1 VNDSIWNAVYSD
13 TLAAVAQWFA
23 QDEYIDSLALANLAS
38 ELTDTLA
45 DVAQWFAT
53 DEADDAQELAD
64 SIEANSNRFSANDEM
79 WTDLYDNLNA
89 EFSIKKIELQEQQ
102 LLITGLEND
111 LESSEFQNTLDSTNI
126 SDLNNQLLSVNNEIY
141 SLSQDLSTTIS
152 SLTDTTIAL
161 NSVRN
166 TVSSLE
172 VNVDAL
178 ENALSDEQI
187 LSLELQTALDIVEL
201 DLSKTNYSLDSTAIV
216 VISLNEQLVEEI
228 NRQTDHLD
236 SIDVLNN
243 SIISLKDTA
252 DLVHSLTDTVI
263 SLELQLEDLRQNPA
277 LVPINVDLLAG
288 WNIIGFTL
296 PNPQDMAATFD
307 DINSDIQ
314 IVKNNEGKTYWPE
327 FGFNGIGD
335 IIPGQGYQIRLSN
348 PVMNYSFKAVTARME
363 LTPTV
368 PQWVYELEV
377 PMHPNDIRTLDR
389 VINLSGQEVDPSMGN
404 EKGKVLLYLYNDG
417 TVEKRWNK

>member
-1 VNDSIWNAVYSD
+1 
-13 TLAAVAQWFA
+13 
-23 QDEYIDSLALANLAS
+23 
-38 ELTDTLA
+38 
-45 DVAQWFAT
+45 
-53 DEADDAQELAD
+53 
-64 SIEANSNRFSANDEM
+64 M

-368 PQWVYELEV
+368 PQWVYDLEV